1 MTLDWIVLKTRKSQD
16 ICLKKYILRGTH
28 FLENHIKKHAMK
40 LRAIIVEDEKA
51 SRDILK
57 SYLTKYCPA
66 VDVLGEAS
74 NVDEG
79 LELIR
84 NTQLDL
90 VFLDV
95 EMPYGN
101 AFDLLEKVGDV
112 DFETVFVTAYNHYA
126 IDALNAH
133 ASYYLMK
140 PISIDEL
147 IKAVDYV
154 LEIKRKEEALQN
166 EVLVPKSATVQGK
179 ITLPQQDGFDVIET
193 ADILYCKADDN
204 YTEIYLNNNK
214 KKVISKTLKYF
225 EDLLNDHGFARVHK
239 SYLVNV
245 NEITKYVKGKGG
257 SVVLSNGK
265 QIMVSA
271 SKKAK
276 LLANF
281 KG

>member
-1 MTLDWIVLKTRKSQD
+1 
-16 ICLKKYILRGTH
+16 
-28 FLENHIKKHAMK
+28 MK
-40 LRAIIVEDEKA
+40 LKAIIVEDEKT

-57 SYLTKYCPA
+57 NYLAKYCPK
-66 VDVLGEAS
+66 VEILGEAA
-74 NVDEG
+74 NVEEA
-79 LELIR
+79 LILIR
-84 NTQLDL
+84 NNDLDL
-90 VFLDV
+90 IFLDV

-101 AFDLLEKVGDV
+101 AFDLLDKVGDRT
-112 DFETVFVTAYNHYA
+112 FETVFVTAYNHYA

-154 LEIKRKEEALQN
+154 SEIKSKEDALQD
-166 EVLVPKSATVQGK
+166 EILVPKANSVNGK
-179 ITLPQQDGFDVIET
+179 ITIPQLDGFEILET
-193 ADILYCKADDN
+193 ANILYCKADDN

-214 KKVISKTLKYF
+214 KKLVSKTLKYF
-225 EDLLNDHGFARVHK
+225 EEALSNSSFARVHK

-257 SVVLSNGK
+257 HVVLSNGK
-265 QIMVSA
+265 EVLVSA

-276 LLANF
+276 LLSYF
-281 KG
+281 K